1 MNKEK
6 GIQGKLWAHK
16 TQQKELGQENKVKD
30 LSSSS
35 KAIDNILS
43 HILKLLYRCLN
54 LHQMEDAN
62 CIMIVST

>member
-1 MNKEK
+1 MQK
-6 GIQGKLWAHK
+6 QRK
-16 TQQKELGQENKVKD
+16 TVKQEEEMIVEPQNKVKD